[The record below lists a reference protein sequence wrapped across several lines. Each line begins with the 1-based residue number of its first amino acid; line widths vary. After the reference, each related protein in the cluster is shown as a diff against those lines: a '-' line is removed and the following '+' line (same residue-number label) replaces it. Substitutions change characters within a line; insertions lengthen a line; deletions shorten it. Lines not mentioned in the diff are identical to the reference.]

1 MDPLAALGLAANIIQ
16 FVGFAASLISTSRE
30 VHSLATGTGRDITTL
45 AIVHNQL
52 EKLSRDLNF
61 SDSGDKD
68 SAELSQLAQT
78 VRDLSQSCKLDCDS
92 LLKAVQRLQTRN
104 RGKWKSFKIALR
116 TVWKASDIAALE
128 KRLDGRRDTLNLAI
142 STLLR

>member
-1 MDPLAALGLAANIIQ
+1 MDALGIVARLARDLVPSGITKATSEPREVPAAAVTDTRMDPLTALGLAANIIQ

-30 VHSLATGTGRDITTL
+30 VYSLATGTGRDITTL

-104 RGKWKSFKIALR
+104 
-116 TVWKASDIAALE
+116 
-128 KRLDGRRDTLNLAI
+128 
-142 STLLR
+142 